1 MKSVGI
7 NGFGRFGL
15 HLLKYWIE
23 RFYNSGFIIKYIN
36 DENLNIVRIF
46 EILNS
51 EIFFYVINLPTISTE
66 GIIQNSILPNQLYL
80 FLAIIS

>member
-51 EIFFYVINLPTISTE
+51 DQYCKIN
-66 GIIQNSILPNQLYL
+66 QVKL
-80 FLAIIS
+80 FIEKKGVLLKFPGV